1 MKKKDKKKRVQLD
14 PFHVRYRPQTLGE
27 VIGQASAVTALQN
40 LDKGRTIP
48 HSFLFTG
55 PSGVGKTTLARLLG
69 KSAFWPVDP
78 PNVMEID
85 AATNS
90 GVDDMRQIK
99 GYVETPAFGGNP
111 RRLLIIDECHSLS
124 KNAWQSWLKIIEE
137 PPKHLRI
144 AFCTTEAAKVPKTIK
159 TRCHTFNLS
168 SVPMKPLIQ
177 LLDEVLFAEQEK
189 LPNLALRAIAN
200 KADGSV
206 RQALVYLSMCIGC
219 KDKAAV
225 LRTLD
230 EADEE
235 GDLPIEICRAIVR
248 NDSFW
253 KVLPMIQ
260 ELETDNVEGIRILTC
275 NYVAKALLGMKK
287 NKEKAGWLLE
297 VLEELSEPF
306 NPALKKAPLILAAGR
321 LLF

>member
-1 MKKKDKKKRVQLD
+1 MMKDKKERRKLD
-14 PFHVRYRPQTLGE
+14 PLHVRYRPQRLGD
-27 VIGQASAVTALQN
+27 VIGQAHTVTALKN
-40 LDKGRTIP
+40 LDEGRTMA
-48 HSFLFTG
+48 HSYLFTG

-69 KSAFWPVDP
+69 KSGFFPVDP

-99 GYVETPAFGGNP
+99 EYVETPAFGGNP

-144 AFCTTEAAKVPKTIK
+144 VFCTTEVAKVPKTIK
-159 TRCHTFNLS
+159 TRCHAFFLN
-168 SVPMKPLIQ
+168 SVPTRDI
-177 LLDEVLFAEQEK
+177 EK
-189 LPNLALRAIAN
+189 LLGKVLEGEEESLHKSAVRAIAN

-219 KDKAAV
+219 FDKAAV
-225 LRTLD
+225 LRVLD
-230 EADEE
+230 DAEAQ
-235 GDLPIEICRAIVR
+235 GDLPIQICRALV
-248 NDSFW
+248 NNKSFW
-253 KVLPMIQ
+253 KVLPMIN
-260 ELETDNVEGIRILTC
+260 ELESDNVEGIRILTC
-275 NYVAKALLGMKK
+275 NYVAKALLGMKSG
-287 NKEKAGWLLE
+287 NKKAGWMLQI
-297 VLEELSEPF
+297 LEELSEPF
-306 NPALKKAPLILAAGR
+306 NPAWTKAPLILATGR